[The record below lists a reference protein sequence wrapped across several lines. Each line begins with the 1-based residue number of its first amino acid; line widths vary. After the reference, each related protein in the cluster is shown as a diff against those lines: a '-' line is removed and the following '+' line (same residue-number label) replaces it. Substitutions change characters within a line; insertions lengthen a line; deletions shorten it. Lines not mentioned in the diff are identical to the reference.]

1 MYSRHRNSTH
11 CGHVHDFH
19 RVDDPDRLASML
31 REYHFD
37 DWDSVLN
44 FVIHKG
50 LDPDDIMND
59 IAAADPDASPA
70 ARTGFL
76 WGTVLALKASSV
88 DPSVAALAITRG
100 LKEFCLPRSTAD
112 TSCLAE
118 GLGRLAS
125 LLLQRWTN
133 GMAIVGSR
141 IPSGYIELFREVAR
155 CAESLRHQKWD
166 LLVLC
171 KPNGFTGHMFGNR
184 EYISAEVQFSQAD
197 DYLRVVQSSVAG
209 RSHGSL
215 PVVYMAHT
223 VEQGIAILEFEHANL
238 CLALSEPEA
247 ALFAHPIVGTY
258 ARRARSS
265 GRTVRTA
272 AIEMPKTKEAG
283 TDMISTVSAYMIG
296 MYADFEVSNIERDAK
311 AMEDVGFP
319 GISGIGTVEAIMM
332 LSQRVTNTLRQSQS
346 PD

>member
-1 MYSRHRNSTH
+1 MRSEIV
-11 CGHVHDFH
+11 GHASLDVHKL
-19 RVDDPDRLASML
+19 DDSARFESLFK
-31 REYHFD
+31 EYHFD
-37 DWDSVLN
+37 DWNSVLA
-44 FVIHKG
+44 FVIRNG
-50 LDPDDIMND
+50 MDID
-59 IAAADPDASPA
+59 GIIGDVAEADPDAGPA
-70 ARTGFL
+70 ARNGFI
-76 WGTVLALKASSV
+76 WGTALALKASSV
-88 DPSVAALAITRG
+88 DPSIAALTIAQG
-100 LKEFCLPRSTAD
+100 LKDFTLPRSPAD
-112 TSCLAE
+112 TSRFAE

-141 IPSGYIELFREVAR
+141 IPSGYIEMFRELAR
-155 CAESLRHQKWD
+155 CAESLRSQKWD

-171 KPNGFTGHMFGNR
+171 KPFGSTGHVFGNR
-184 EYISAEVQFSQAD
+184 EYVHAEVQFSRAD
-197 DYLRVVQSSVAG
+197 DYLRVAQSTVAD
-209 RSHGSL
+209 RPHGSL

-258 ARRARSS
+258 ARLARSS

-283 TDMISTVSAYMIG
+283 TDMISPVSAYMIG
-296 MYADFEVSNIERDAK
+296 MYADFEVHDIERDAK
-311 AMEDVGFP
+311 EMEDVGFP
-319 GISGIGTVEAIMM
+319 GISGIGAVKSIMM
-332 LSQRVTNTLRQSQS
+332 LAQRVTSALKRSQS